1 LFFAQVSCDRASY
14 FVSYR
19 TSYVTSTE
27 AVTNLLEHPFF

>member
-1 LFFAQVSCDRASY
+1 VIASY
-14 FVSYR
+14 FASYR